1 MALVFSHFEAEVSL
15 VESSGNSVPRFYRAD
30 PDVITDYASVV
41 TNVAASLPKINAV
54 TDSEIGSYTL
64 KAVWVED
71 ALVLPT
77 DAENND
83 QALLS
88 AKIDG
93 DPLDSATMSI
103 PAATID
109 VFVSPT
115 GGGRDVVDTEAGS
128 IAYIYAQMFDATGP
142 WIISDGERINIGTLK
157 GKRRNTKSSNS

>member
-15 VESSGNSVPRFYRAD
+15 VESSGKSVPRFFHAD
-30 PDVITDYASVV
+30 PDVITDYASFV
-41 TNVAASLPKINAV
+41 TNWAASLSKINAV

-115 GGGRDVVDTEAGS
+115 GGGRDIVDTAPGS
-128 IAYIYAQMFDATGP
+128 IAYIYAQMFDASGP
-142 WIISDGERINIGTLK
+142 WLISDGERINIGTLK
-157 GKRRNTKSSNS
+157 GKRRNTASSNS

>member
-15 VESSGNSVPRFYRAD
+15 VESSGNAVPRFYRAD
-30 PDVITDYASVV
+30 PAVITDYASFV
-41 TNVAASLPKINAV
+41 TQFAASLPKIDNV

-83 QALLS
+83 QALMS

-103 PAATID
+103 PAASID
-109 VFVSPT
+109 IFVSPT
-115 GGGRDVVDTEAGS
+115 GGGRDVVDTAPAS
-128 IAYIYAQMFDATGP
+128 LAYIYAQMFDASGP
-142 WIISDGERINIGTLK
+142 WLISDGERINISTLK